1 MRKSLPAVVV
11 ESSRQILRKK
21 WGRIFEGFRTKKKR
35 LFCNTTT
42 RKALEMISDL
52 LCASLRAA
60 AAAAAAREIR
70 YNLNLN
76 LSLSNHAIDS
86 FLRSSHLG
94 RFRGEV

>member
-1 MRKSLPAVVV
+1 MRKSLPAVV
-11 ESSRQILRKK
+11 ESSRQIMRKK

-52 LCASLRAA
+52 LYASLRA

-76 LSLSNHAIDS
+76 LSLSNPCD
-86 FLRSSHLG
+86 
-94 RFRGEV
+94 